1 MADITA
7 PEPVDQHVLIGRFS
21 RYREAKRTV
30 DTLAVVGRIPKKRI
44 TVLGRG
50 LSWSP
55 PLTAERAGR
64 LGAWLG
70 LAAGAAT
77 MLLLWSVGSLAAGL
91 GWISAVLA
99 GAFVGAAVGGVIGL
113 VVWRTSRERGVIPET
128 GNVEVRRYDVL
139 VEPQDLEKARELLEG

>member
-1 MADITA
+1 VSDITA
-7 PEPVDQHVLIGRFS
+7 PESPDRRVLIGRFS
-21 RYREAKRTV
+21 RYKDAKRTV
-30 DTLAVVGRIPKKRI
+30 DTLAVGRIPKKRI

-70 LAAGAAT
+70 LGAGTAT
-77 MLLLWSVGSLAAGL
+77 MLLLWSVGSLAASF
-91 GWISAVLA
+91 GWVSAVFT
-99 GAFVGAAVGGVIGL
+99 GAFVGAAVGAVIGI
-113 VVWRTSRERGVIPET
+113 VVWRISRDRGVIPET

-139 VEPQDLEKARELLEG
+139 VEPGDVAKARELLER